1 MQTASNKSKIAGF
14 TLRVREN
21 DHGEI
26 QNERVIKTD
35 LMQLIFYACDKR
47 GALNV
52 PVSVHRLLQL
62 VVEYK
67 LWIPEDK
74 EYKVVI
80 SS

>member
-1 MQTASNKSKIAGF
+1 M
-14 TLRVREN
+14 R
-21 DHGEI
+21 
-26 QNERVIKTD
+26 
-35 LMQLIFYACDKR
+35 LIFYACDTR
-47 GALNV
+47 SALNV